1 MSEAEARTGVDK
13 DRPVHNV
20 TMDTIQAVSDLM
32 FAPWVQ
38 ELKLEWL
45 EVETGRVL
53 ARLRRQPKLCHFS
66 PGRPDFADRSSMSG
80 QVLMAAVDTVFSMAI
95 ATGESVSKG
104 TISQNNNFVSAAN
117 TASLLVE
124 ACVQKWGRVT
134 LGETRITDEESGRLV
149 CHATSTFAMNPPD
162 RKSA

>member
-1 MSEAEARTGVDK
+1 MSQASIEIDK
-13 DRPVHNV
+13 DRPVYNI
-20 TMDTIQAVSDLM
+20 TIDTIQAVSDLM
-32 FAPWVQ
+32 FAPWVK

-117 TASLLVE
+117 TASLLLE
-124 ACVQKWGRVT
+124 AKIQKWGRVT
-134 LGETRITDEESGRLV
+134 LGDTRVIDEETGRLV
-149 CHATSTFAMNPPD
+149 CHAMSTFAMNPPEK
-162 RKSA
+162 KSK